1 MMRPLLRAVT
11 ALSAATMASFALAHG
26 FLDRALPA
34 ANSVVHTSPPQI
46 RLWFTQRLEP
56 AFSRVR
62 VLDRGGR
69 QVDNGDAMV
78 DGADPTL
85 IAVSVPKLAPGRY
98 RVTWRVVSV
107 DTHVSEGRF
116 TFDVAP

>member
-56 AFSRVR
+56 AFSRLR
-62 VLDRGGR
+62 VLDRSGR
-69 QVDNGDAMV
+69 QVDSGDSAV
-78 DGADPTL
+78 DRADPKL
-85 IAVSVPKLAPGRY
+85 VVVSVPKLAAGRY